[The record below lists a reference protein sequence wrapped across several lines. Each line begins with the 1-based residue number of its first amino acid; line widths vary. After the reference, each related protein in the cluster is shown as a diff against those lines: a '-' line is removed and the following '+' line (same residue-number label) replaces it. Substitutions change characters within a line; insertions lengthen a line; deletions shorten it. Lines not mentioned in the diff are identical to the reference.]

1 MINLAS
7 FIEKQTNKKVNIFEY
22 KNQELKDNQELI
34 TFNNSLYIIEMED
47 KNLSLN
53 MNSYFYLVYQQNL
66 DFNTL
71 KDILYNLYEDI
82 NIVEYKNH
90 LLISSKTKLSIDIDT
105 TEIIEAESYSNTY
118 IFDLDKVDNYEI
130 LDLKVELFN
139 KLLPAILKNN
149 TSNKFITTKDLIL
162 YINIYISSKVDNYE
176 ILDLKVELFNKL
188 LPAILKNNTSNK
200 FITTKDLILYI
211 NIYISSKDKSICKLI
226 DFNKIKTI
234 DKNLLYTGINFI
246 ENNLNIS
253 KTSSSLFLHRNT
265 LIYRLEKIK
274 ELLDLD
280 LKDFKDAMVIFNYT
294 VYFLCLKY
302 LFNNPRKALPCLAS
316 SLHIS

>member
-34 TFNNSLYIIEMED
+34 TINNSLYIIEMENE
-47 KNLSLN
+47 NLSLN

-90 LLISSKTKLSIDIDT
+90 LLINSKTKLSIDIDT

-118 IFDLDKVDNYEI
+118 IFDLD
-130 LDLKVELFN
+130 
-139 KLLPAILKNN
+139 
-149 TSNKFITTKDLIL
+149 
-162 YINIYISSKVDNYE
+162 KVDNYE

-280 LKDFKDAMVIFNYT
+280 LKDFKDAMVFYLSINT
-294 VYFLCLKY
+294 YF
-302 LFNNPRKALPCLAS
+302 
-316 SLHIS
+316 ISKNI

>member
-34 TFNNSLYIIEMED
+34 TFNNSLYIIEMENE
-47 KNLSLN
+47 NLSLN

-82 NIVEYKNH
+82 DIVKYKNY
-90 LLISSKTKLSIDIDT
+90 LLINSKTKLGIDIDT

-149 TSNKFITTKDLIL
+149 TSNKFITTK
-162 YINIYISSKVDNYE
+162 V
-176 ILDLKVELFNKL
+176 
-188 LPAILKNNTSNK
+188 
-200 FITTKDLILYI
+200 LILYI

-226 DFNKIKTI
+226 DFNKINTI
-234 DKNLLYTGINFI
+234 DENLLYTGINFI

-280 LKDFKDAMVIFNYT
+280 LKDFKDAMVFYLSINA
-294 VYFLCLKY
+294 YF
-302 LFNNPRKALPCLAS
+302 
-316 SLHIS
+316 ISKNI

>member
-34 TFNNSLYIIEMED
+34 TFNNSLYIIEMENE
-47 KNLSLN
+47 NLSLN

-139 KLLPAILKNN
+139 KLLPAILKNH
-149 TSNKFITTKDLIL
+149 
-162 YINIYISSKVDNYE
+162 
-176 ILDLKVELFNKL
+176 
-188 LPAILKNNTSNK
+188 TSNK

-226 DFNKIKTI
+226 DFNKINTI
-234 DKNLLYTGINFI
+234 DENLLYTGVNFI
-246 ENNLNIS
+246 KNNLNIS

-280 LKDFKDAMVIFNYT
+280 LKDFKDAMVFYLSINT
-294 VYFLCLKY
+294 YF
-302 LFNNPRKALPCLAS
+302 
-316 SLHIS
+316 ISKNI